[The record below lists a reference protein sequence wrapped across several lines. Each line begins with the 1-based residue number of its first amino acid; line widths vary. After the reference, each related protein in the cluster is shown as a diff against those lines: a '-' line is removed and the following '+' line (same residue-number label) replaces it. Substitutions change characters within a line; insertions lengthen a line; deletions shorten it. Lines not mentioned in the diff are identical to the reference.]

1 MNKSRSK
8 EPFWWLLFSGGMML
22 DALAMPALIV
32 VTGILVPLGLVSGN
46 LRGVIMHPLTR
57 LVLFVLISFTFFHA
71 AHRLHFTLAD
81 FGLRSARGALAVIC
95 YGAAILGT
103 LVAGAVALGML

>member
-1 MNKSRSK
+1 MNKTRSK

-32 VTGILVPLGLVSGN
+32 ITGLLVALGLVSGN
-46 LRGVIMHPLTR
+46 VRGLFLNPLVR
-57 LVLFVLISFTFFHA
+57 IGLFVLISLTFFHA

-81 FGLRSARGALAVIC
+81 FGLRSARGALAFIC
-95 YGAAILGT
+95 YGAAIAGT
-103 LVAGAVALGML
+103 LVAGAVALGLI